1 MEAVFAKTKEKMDK
15 CLTSLERDFAAIR
28 AGRANPA
35 VLDKV
40 MVDYYGVPTPINQ
53 MAAVS
58 VPEARL
64 LVVQPWDAST
74 LREIEK
80 AINTADIGINPQ
92 NDGKVIRLS
101 FPQLTEEHRKN
112 LQKDISKRGEEAK
125 VAIRNVRRDAMDD
138 IKKLKKDNEITEDE
152 QKDGEKKLQDITDD
166 FVKQADSITKKK
178 EEEILSILLRLFSRG
193 CLIAAPCLLFI

>member
-1 MEAVFAKTKEKMDK
+1 MESVYVKTKEKMEK
-15 CLTSLERDFAAIR
+15 CLNALERDFSSIR

-35 VLDKV
+35 ILDKV

-74 LREIEK
+74 LKDIEK
-80 AINTADIGINPQ
+80 AINTSDIGINPQ
-92 NDGKVIRLS
+92 NDGKVIRLT

-125 VAIRNVRRDAMDD
+125 VAIRNVRRDSMDD
-138 IKKLKKDNEITEDE
+138 IKKLKKDNEITEDQ

-166 FVKQADSITKKK
+166 YIKQSEAITKKK
-178 EEEILSILLRLFSRG
+178 EEEILSL
-193 CLIAAPCLLFI
+193 

>member
-1 MEAVFAKTKEKMDK
+1 MEKVYAKTKEKMEK
-15 CLTSLERDFAAIR
+15 CLTSLERDFSSIR

-40 MVDYYGVPTPINQ
+40 MVDYYGVATPINQ

-64 LVVQPWDAST
+64 LVIQPWDAST
-74 LREIEK
+74 LKEIEK
-80 AINTADIGINPQ
+80 AINTSDIGINPQ
-92 NDGKVIRLS
+92 NDGKAIRLS
-101 FPQLTEEHRKN
+101 FPQLTEEHRKT

-138 IKKLKKDNEITEDE
+138 LKKLKKDNEITEDD
-152 QKDGEKKLQDITDD
+152 QKSGEKKLQDITDD
-166 FVKQADSITKKK
+166 YVKQADAITKKK
-178 EEEILSILLRLFSRG
+178 EDEILSL
-193 CLIAAPCLLFI
+193 

>member
-1 MEAVFAKTKEKMDK
+1 MDSVFAKTKEKMEK
-15 CLTSLERDFAAIR
+15 CLTSLERDYSAVR

-35 VLDKV
+35 ILDKV
-40 MVDYYGVPTPINQ
+40 MVDYYGVPTPIIQ

-58 VPEARL
+58 SPEPRM

-74 LREIEK
+74 LKEIEK

-92 NDGKVIRLS
+92 NDGKVIRLN
-101 FPQLTEEHRKN
+101 FPQLTEEHRKT

-138 IKKLKKDNEITEDE
+138 IKKLKKNNEITEDD
-152 QKDGEKKLQDITDD
+152 QKDGEKKLQDITDN
-166 FVKQADSITKKK
+166 FIKQAEAITKKK
-178 EEEILSILLRLFSRG
+178 EEEVISL
-193 CLIAAPCLLFI
+193 